1 MSVPLID
8 QVSGHNYQAIALI
21 DIRPNPHNPRRAFD
35 DEALAELAE
44 SIKAHGILQPL
55 VLTPGPD
62 NTYLIVAGERRFRA
76 AKLAGLTFVPAVVRE
91 LSHKEQLE
99 IMLCENLQRADLD
112 PIEEARGIRQLLGEC
127 DMTQAELAQ
136 RIGKS
141 QPWVANRLRLLRLP
155 ESVLKQVES
164 GELSPGHAQ
173 ILLKYEAA
181 PKLIAAAAKEIVQR
195 KIPVAEVEQKALN
208 YLGGKGEDYRMLG
221 AYDQAF
227 AARGC
232 SKCESYREAGYQKLC
247 LNPECYDK
255 KQAEALAA
263 KSTKV
268 QEQTGGLTIDGLR
281 RAGTPFAD
289 DWRLKRAWCADC
301 EKCDKVKRAMPSYG
315 DKPERICL
323 DPECVERH
331 INAAEKAAHREA
343 NDLRNAALVEIR
355 RAAEEASAGLTAD
368 HLVLILMELLR
379 GDREYGHRFG
389 RSSMLPGRSEF
400 LKERFGLTWPGTN
413 WNDDFREDAREFQAL
428 IDDIK
433 TRDVAC
439 LCSALIEWVLTSGT
453 DKLGPALDLVS
464 LRVDKPAEAAD
475 DDEEDLDETEAQ
487 GGELCGYMA
496 QQCQHWVDGDCTN
509 PDELCIY
516 DAPDTP
522 EVAG

>member
-8 QVSGHNYQAIALI
+8 QVSGHNYQTIALCE
-21 DIRPNPHNPRRAFD
+21 IRPNPDNPRKAFD

-44 SIKAHGILQPL
+44 SIKTHGILQPL

-62 NTYLIVAGERRFRA
+62 NAYLIVAGERRFRA
-76 AKLAGLTFVPAVVRE
+76 AKLAGLTFVPAVIRE
-91 LSHKEQLE
+91 FSHQEQLAV
-99 IMLCENLQRADLD
+99 MLTENLQRADLD

-127 DMTQAELAQ
+127 DMTQAELAH

-155 ESVLKQVES
+155 EAVLKQVES

-181 PKLIAAAAKEIVQR
+181 PKLIEAAAKEIVQR
-195 KIPVAEVEQKALN
+195 KIPVAEAEQKALN

-263 KSTKV
+263 KSAKL
-268 QEQTGGLTIDGLR
+268 QEQTGGLTIEGLR
-281 RAGTPFAD
+281 RAGTVFAA
-289 DWRLKRAWCADC
+289 DWQLKRAWCADC
-301 EKCDKVKRAMPSYG
+301 EKCDKVKMAMPSYG
-315 DKPERICL
+315 DKPEWICL
-323 DPECVERH
+323 NPECVERR
-331 INAAEKAAHREA
+331 ITANAEADERARKAELEAVIAACKTAAESAKDGFTEA
-343 NDLRNAALVEIR
+343 
-355 RAAEEASAGLTAD
+355 
-368 HLVLILMELLR
+368 HLVLLLISVLR
-379 GDREYGHRFG
+379 NESGRRISRDQFLGSRFG
-389 RSSMLPGRSEF
+389 QKWPATNYNSDLRAEPKVRDLINHLLTRKPGQLRTAIVE
-400 LKERFGLTWPGTN
+400 W
-413 WNDDFREDAREFQAL
+413 AL
-428 IDDIK
+428 
-433 TRDVAC
+433 V
-439 LCSALIEWVLTSGT
+439 SAYEY
-453 DKLGPALDLVS
+453 LGPALDLVS
-464 LRVDKPAEAAD
+464 LRVDKPAGHAPD
-475 DDEEDLDETEAQ
+475 DGEDLDETEAE

-496 QQCQHWVDGDCTN
+496 QQCQYWVDGDCTS

-516 DAPDTP
+516 DTPDKP